1 MQNCPRSEWYKQDWY
16 LTHEKAFGGAQS
28 VVDGLIYNPDIFT
41 KAIIENLPQIIM
53 LPAMF
58 MVGFTWHGTYIMKI
72 LLIISY
78 FMLPICVYS
87 IFRFYDEQRFKP
99 VIYSIVFGVSGIIV
113 TTAPLFFR
121 IRYIV
126 VLLPVGLMF
135 AAHIGKAIQSLT
147 QSLRNSLANRDNSI
161 SFINKDSVGHKI
173 LFYFGI
179 LFIVVGLSTN
189 EWILTWLFPRV
200 SNFGLANRIAIW
212 CFNLALIF
220 GGVLIIKKRN
230 FFLATIN
237 EIKGSSYP
245 NTQSW
250 FTNAITLFMVGCLL
264 LFSFQ
269 QHGKNFGIFNLM
281 ENPFLLSG
289 NMAGVHQQLLA
300 SVNKNSKVLA
310 LEEPWIRA
318 FADVHL
324 DNVYHALY
332 LPPFEDKTG
341 KTEKFLGSLD
351 VIWISNNWAREVP
364 SMGTQGYLRY
374 GLHVKP
380 FLEKATVNGWT
391 VQEVE
396 GYGKIYRKPIS
407 E

>member
-1 MQNCPRSEWYKQDWY
+1 M
-16 LTHEKAFGGAQS
+16 
-28 VVDGLIYNPDIFT
+28 
-41 KAIIENLPQIIM
+41 
-53 LPAMF
+53 
-58 MVGFTWHGTYIMKI
+58 
-72 LLIISY
+72 
-78 FMLPICVYS
+78 
-87 IFRFYDEQRFKP
+87 
-99 VIYSIVFGVSGIIV
+99 
-113 TTAPLFFR
+113 
-121 IRYIV
+121 
-126 VLLPVGLMF
+126 
-135 AAHIGKAIQSLT
+135 
-147 QSLRNSLANRDNSI
+147 
-161 SFINKDSVGHKI
+161 
-173 LFYFGI
+173 
-179 LFIVVGLSTN
+179 
-189 EWILTWLFPRV
+189 
-200 SNFGLANRIAIW
+200 
-212 CFNLALIF
+212 
-220 GGVLIIKKRN
+220 
-230 FFLATIN
+230 
-237 EIKGSSYP
+237 
-245 NTQSW
+245 
-250 FTNAITLFMVGCLL
+250 
-264 LFSFQ
+264 
-269 QHGKNFGIFNLM
+269 
-281 ENPFLLSG
+281 LSG